1 MKKILIFAG
10 VGLALIILSLIAI
23 NMTSKDTSKPQI
35 ESIFKTNSTII
46 SLSKLAQDRAS
57 TYTVKVVATNIATTT
72 ASDSTQLSAYFKD
85 RYGKVIKLKKPS
97 KAEQA
102 SDPTTALAAKEDGVD
117 FDTQYKKV
125 TQQQLEANLN
135 QIRTLYNETKRED
148 LRAVLATAFANT
160 QKNIEEIKQL
170 SSTSE
175 D

>member
-23 NMTSKDTSKPQI
+23 NMTGKDTSKPQLETI
-35 ESIFKTNSTII
+35 YKTNSTII
-46 SLSKLAQDRAS
+46 SVSKLAQERAS
-57 TYTVKVVATNIATTT
+57 TYNIKVVATNIATTT
-72 ASDSTQLSAYFKD
+72 ASDSTQISVYFKN

-102 SDPTTALAAKEDGVD
+102 SDPTTLLAAKENGVD
-117 FDTQYKKV
+117 FDTQYKKI
-125 TQQQLEANLN
+125 TQQQLETNLN

-160 QKNIEEIKQL
+160 QKNLEGIKQL

-175 D
+175 E